1 MKKKLVLILVSGLL
15 AVSMTACGGGN
26 SSEPDTDTQ
35 TEGSQEDETE
45 NNDTS
50 DTQTTDDDGE
60 TGDKKTITSVDEIE
74 EQYKFV
80 LDGQEYQLMY
90 SKLSDFLNNGWTYG
104 GVHPGAVY
112 AKEDLI
118 EIPEGTELESLTY
131 LDMDI
136 QKDDAT
142 VSVRV
147 INVEEDTRLLEECEV
162 ASITITE
169 GMPLSF
175 ETEAGVSLGD
185 TLSDAKAAYGEYDY
199 GVSEGDTSLSYNFYS
214 SYENYIS
221 DDLVLDF
228 NIDGLDEQ
236 SLAMD
241 DLRFQSP
248 EGSDVINY
256 IFMEYYPNA

>member
-147 INVEEDTRLLEECEV
+147 INVEEDTRLLECGRRYQT
-162 ASITITE
+162 A
-169 GMPLSF
+169 
-175 ETEAGVSLGD
+175 
-185 TLSDAKAAYGEYDY
+185 
-199 GVSEGDTSLSYNFYS
+199 
-214 SYENYIS
+214 
-221 DDLVLDF
+221 
-228 NIDGLDEQ
+228 
-236 SLAMD
+236 
-241 DLRFQSP
+241 
-248 EGSDVINY
+248 
-256 IFMEYYPNA
+256 

>member
-60 TGDKKTITSVDEIE
+60 TGNEKTITSVDEIE

-90 SKLSDFLNNGWTYG
+90 NRLSDYFSNGWAYG
-104 GVHPGAVY
+104 
-112 AKEDLI
+112 DLYDV
-118 EIPEGTELESLTY
+118 PEGTELETFTY
-131 LDMDI
+131 MDVDI

-142 VSVRV
+142 VSVRL
-147 INVEEDTRLLEECEV
+147 INLEEDSRPLEECEV

-175 ETEAGVSLGD
+175 ETEAGISLGD

-199 GVSEGDTSLSYNFYS
+199 GVSEADTSLSYNFYS
-214 SYENYIS
+214 SYENYVS